1 LDINLVKLTRKYQT
15 LAEQEDLLRRDYH
28 SREADLA
35 DKDVHVQT
43 RINELKKW
51 KAKAIQQIKFL
62 FTKLRLAV
70 PLTEYQGIQSENDL
84 LKQRNADYIDRNSR
98 LAERVARL
106 QTQVR
111 ENLEAEEKL
120 RAMQEQRD
128 DLENEYEVVRKRLE
142 HCDPQFKWE
151 NAIFTKIVT
160 VLKRFRVSPQ

>member
-28 SREADLA
+28 SREEDLA

-62 FTKLRLAV
+62 FTKLRMAV

-106 QTQVR
+106 QT
-111 ENLEAEEKL
+111 
-120 RAMQEQRD
+120 
-128 DLENEYEVVRKRLE
+128 
-142 HCDPQFKWE
+142 
-151 NAIFTKIVT
+151 
-160 VLKRFRVSPQ
+160 